1 MFADNMAKVAKKLI
15 DKFGDD
21 ASLVNYSRGAYNPD
35 TGESDKIRT
44 EHPTKIHISQ
54 FDNSLVVAGVVNMDD
69 MKILCYNFD
78 NVLPDKDWKVLM
90 QGVEINII
98 AVQNI
103 ITAQNKLITFELQC
117 RK

>member
-1 MFADNMAKVAKKLI
+1 MFADKMAKVAKKLI

-21 ASLVNYSRGAYNPD
+21 GALVNYSRGAYNPD
-35 TGESDKIRT
+35 TGEYDKVRT
-44 EHPTKIHISQ
+44 EYDTKIHISQ
-54 FDNSLVVAGVVNMDD
+54 FDNSLIVAGVVNMDD
-69 MKILCYNFD
+69 MRILCYNFG
-78 NVLPDKDWKVLM
+78 NVLPDKDWKVLV